1 MRVITGQARGMK
13 LVTLEG
19 DDVRPTTDMVKE
31 AIFSIIQFDVP
42 GAAVLDL
49 FAGSGQLGIE
59 ALSRDAA
66 ACTFIDRSKAS
77 ADVVR
82 QNLEHCRLA
91 DKARVEN
98 TDSINFLKLTPH
110 KYDIV
115 LLDPPYR
122 QGLLSKALP
131 LLERVLND
139 GAVVVCEHEK
149 EFSPDEQYGSLI
161 LRKNYR
167 YGKIML
173 SVFDKPDQQPEE

>member
-1 MRVITGQARGMK
+1 MRVITGKARGMK

-66 ACTFIDRSKAS
+66 VCTFIDRSKDS
-77 ADVVR
+77 IEVVK
-82 QNLEHCRLA
+82 QNLSHCKLT
-91 DKARVEN
+91 DCARVEN
-98 TDSINFLKLTPH
+98 TDSINFLKLTNQR
-110 KYDIV
+110 YDIA

-122 QGLLSKALP
+122 QGLIDKAMP
-131 LLERVLND
+131 LLDRVMNE
-139 GAVVVCEHEK
+139 GAVAVCEHER
-149 EFSPDEQYGSLI
+149 EFCPAESFGSLK
-161 LRKNYR
+161 LRKRYR

-173 SVFDKPDQQPEE
+173 SVYEKNTQPSED